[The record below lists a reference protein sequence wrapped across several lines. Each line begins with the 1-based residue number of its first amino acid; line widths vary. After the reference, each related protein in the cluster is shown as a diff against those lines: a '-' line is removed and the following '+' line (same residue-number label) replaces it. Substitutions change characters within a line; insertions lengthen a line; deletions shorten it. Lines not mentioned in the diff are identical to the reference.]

1 MHLEIISPEAKIYS
15 GEVSSVSVPG
25 EAGSFQILDNHAPI
39 VSNLKKG
46 SIMIEGNLKIKDEFK
61 ERFLI
66 KNGKTFFEINSGTVE
81 NSNNNVIILSD

>member
-1 MHLEIISPEAKIYS
+1 
-15 GEVSSVSVPG
+15 
-25 EAGSFQILDNHAPI
+25 
-39 VSNLKKG
+39 
-46 SIMIEGNLKIKDEFK
+46 MIEGDLKIKDEFK

>member
-46 SIMIEGNLKIKDEFK
+46 SIMIEWDLKIKDEFK

-66 KNGKTFFEINSGTVE
+66 KNGKTFFEINSGIVE